1 MRIPILNACR
11 ARQLYSDGFTT
22 IASLAN
28 GDVYK
33 IERSIQKSVPFQTY
47 EYSVLSSV

>member
-1 MRIPILNACR
+1 MRISILNGCR

-28 GDVYK
+28 GDVHE
-33 IERSIQKSVPFQTY
+33 IERSIQKALPFQT
-47 EYSVLSSV
+47 